1 MARGC
6 RRPLTA
12 TIESERPTV
21 APTKKQLHPPSI
33 LLLGSL
39 HLVAAFAVV
48 HAFRTPPSA
57 RVWLLLAFMWVIPQF
72 GITVGYHR
80 METHNGFKCHPWVRA
95 FLVTSGALALQ
106 GEVRGW
112 VLNHRAHHHFQDQP
126 GLDPHSPLEYPG
138 LKGLLW
144 AHMGWL
150 LVRYERPAQFANSAR
165 LEADPLARWQRRWYV
180 PLALASLVG
189 IPFAVGGWSGLL
201 VAGFL
206 RVVIVLH
213 ITWSV
218 NSVCHKWGRP
228 ARDSLGNTYLADD
241 SRNNRVVEVL
251 ALGEG
256 YHANHHAQPTWAF
269 HGWKRF
275 SFDPSKWLIQLL
287 ETVGLASAVRRPD
300 PALVFKAHQ
309 VRPGQPGEE
318 NRMSRVRR

>member
-1 MARGC
+1 MT
-6 RRPLTA
+6 P
-12 TIESERPTV
+12 ERPTA
-21 APTKKQLHPPSI
+21 APAKKKLNPPSI
-33 LLLGSL
+33 LLLGTL

-48 HAFRTPPSA
+48 HAFRSPPSA
-57 RVWLLLAFMWVIPQF
+57 RVWVLFAAMWVIPQL

-95 FLVTSGALALQ
+95 LLVISGAMALQ

-138 LKGLLW
+138 IKGLLW
-144 AHMGWL
+144 AHIGWL
-150 LVRYERPAQFANSAR
+150 LVRYERPAQFATSAR

-180 PLALASLVG
+180 PLAIASLVV
-189 IPFAVGGWSGLL
+189 IPFAVAGWSGVLL
-201 VAGFL
+201 AGFL
-206 RVVIVLH
+206 RVVLVLH
-213 ITWSV
+213 VTWSV

-228 ARDSLGNTYLADD
+228 AKDSMGNVYLADD

-275 SFDPSKWLIQLL
+275 SFDPSKWLIQVL
-287 ETVGLASAVRRPD
+287 ERFGLAWRVRRPD
-300 PALVFKAHQ
+300 PTLVFKAHQ
-309 VRPGQPGEE
+309 AGAGVA
-318 NRMSRVRR
+318 VRRDRSGEDNRISR